1 MKDSGAFVSD
11 QYRAFSVGTFLMLCF
26 QLLRFPRLASI
37 QAQIF
42 LVLSVIYPS
51 ITRSALR
58 FVHCVAADDGT
69 SILESAPA
77 EINISTSD
85 GFDVIKTE
93 IPLRFAAACV
103 HPRLAAIGSCRSRVL
118 AGAGQESTCPSVW
131 SQC

>member
-1 MKDSGAFVSD
+1 MILPVVHLSLISIVRFRSAS
-11 QYRAFSVGTFLMLCF
+11 FLMLRF
-26 QLLRFPRLASI
+26 QFLRFPRLASI

-42 LVLSVIYPS
+42 LILSVIYPS

-77 EINISTSD
+77 KINISTSD

-93 IPLRFAAACV
+93 IPLRSAAACV
-103 HPRLAAIGSCRSRVL
+103 
-118 AGAGQESTCPSVW
+118 PSAFW
-131 SQC
+131 RP